1 MRSGRFGR
9 EASSV
14 LESRRFRPV
23 ARLAALDRLI
33 VVRGDFALDLDLFA
47 FDQARRFVGLL

>member
-1 MRSGRFGR
+1 MSSGRFRR

-14 LESRRFRPV
+14 PESRRFRSV

-47 FDQARRFVGLL
+47 FDQAGRFVGLF